1 MTTCAGDGIA
11 LTGRG
16 AAAAQTSSCVF
27 GERLGARCVATDG
40 CIGCDRGDGS
50 ACGRGDEVS
59 RDGRRRSWEFDGVP
73 RIRARA
79 PGPRRS
85 RCNPWWY
92 NDHRLCVARLHAI
105 AKAGIVGD
113 LCMHRGD
120 CLLLRARARARSGSP
135 RRSPLLAELLAR
147 CMGSLLDQRSPPMP

>member
-1 MTTCAGDGIA
+1 MASPYQVVVRPLPKRRRVSSGKGSGQGVLRRTDA
-11 LTGRG
+11 LD
-16 AAAAQTSSCVF
+16 AI
-27 GERLGARCVATDG
+27 VATDLRAG
-40 CIGCDRGDGS
+40 
-50 ACGRGDEVS
+50 EVMKFRATAAGGAGNS
-59 RDGRRRSWEFDGVP
+59 TAFREYARAHPDGVGVS
-73 RIRARA
+73 
-79 PGPRRS
+79 PGGD
-85 RCNPWWY
+85 

-105 AKAGIVGD
+105 AKAGVVGD